1 MTKLLTAATS
11 LMVLFASPV
20 LAKSPATNQL
30 QSQRAPERS
39 ADQPQVVIRDGRVI
53 GQDPDPNVRLQIL
66 RDYGG

>member
-1 MTKLLTAATS
+1 MTKLLAAATS
-11 LMVLFASPV
+11 LTVLFASPV
-20 LAKSPATNQL
+20 LAKSPATKQP
-30 QSQRAPERS
+30 QSQRAPEKS